1 MRGVVL
7 TAYMARNPGVPYA
20 DLAVL
25 AASLIQRQI
34 GPIAITLFTD
44 SEARDHLRKHEY
56 RFSTLFQEIIADDD
70 PQPVNLRR
78 FPGTDHT
85 PTQFNNGTRSSLY
98 HRVAYDEM
106 ILMDTDFLLYEDSLK
121 QVWGSHHPIRIN
133 NKISS
138 ILYPESPVV
147 SRLGDLTIPLYWAT
161 VGYYRRCAET
171 DRFFALV
178 DYARAN
184 YEWFSRVYRFS
195 AHLYRNDYTFS
206 IAAHLLG
213 GQTGNCPSISTLPNE
228 VLRFGWDNDRVID
241 FDSRG
246 LWIAG
251 DDHIKGMVPI
261 HVQDQN
267 IHVLNKPSLIPYL
280 ERMIA
285 QEWDLLTR

>member
-7 TAYMARNPGVPYA
+7 TAYMAGNPLVPYA

-34 GPIAITLFTD
+34 GPIPITLFAD
-44 SEARDHLRKHEY
+44 AEARERLRDHDY
-56 RFSTLFQEIIADDD
+56 RFPKLFQEIIADDE
-70 PQPVNLRR
+70 PQTENLRR

-85 PTQFNNGTRSSLY
+85 PIQFNNATRSSLY
-98 HRVAYDEM
+98 HRVIYDEM
-106 ILMDTDFLLYEDSLK
+106 ILMDTDYLLYEDSLK

-133 NKISS
+133 NKVSS
-138 ILYPESPVV
+138 ILYPNSPSI

-171 DRFFALV
+171 DRFFELV

-184 YEWFSRVYRFS
+184 FEWFSHVYRYDARLF
-195 AHLYRNDYTFS
+195 RNDYTFS

-213 GQTGNCPSISTLPNE
+213 GQIGVCPSISSLPIDT
-228 VLRFGWDNDRVID
+228 LRFGWDNDQVID
-241 FDSRG
+241 FGPRG
-246 LWIAG
+246 VWFEV
-251 DDHIKGMVPI
+251 DDH
-261 HVQDQN
+261 VQGTIPVQVHDQS

-285 QEWDLLTR
+285 QEWDLLNR